1 MSHIVILD
9 PITGLEIIEEHEG
22 EGGEQGG
29 NRQATNWKSV
39 LSHDHAPSEIVIKGL
54 NLEDA
59 NKVLKLARK
68 LTK

>member
-1 MSHIVILD
+1 MPHKILIL
-9 PITGLEIIEEHEG
+9 PGGEIIDEG
-22 EGGEQGG
+22 HEGGEQGG
-29 NRQATNWKSV
+29 NRQATTWKSV